1 MAQKIS
7 DLPIG
12 AKVKFGKLHNTDIVW
27 VVAHKNYPGYPANS
41 VTLLT
46 EQIIKLMCFDAA
58 EHSSSVANRALKG
71 NNNYKLSNIRQWL
84 NSAAAAG
91 AWYTAQ
97 HSADAPP
104 ISDNVLGGFN
114 AYYEAAGFLNA
125 FTVNE
130 RNALLDTTILSVAH
144 SYDGGGNVTTTDKMF
159 LLSVNEVGTD
169 SKTIGDSAFSYFK
182 NTAKRTATPSA
193 SCISNSNYGGGVLI
207 PQNVYIYNLRDA
219 KTASEESN
227 ACVLSE
233 GEIGGTTAY
242 SGKMGLRPACNISQD
257 TLLTDTT
264 DADGCY
270 TFVFNR
276 APFAPAYINIP
287 EAIYEGETAEIS
299 WGLATDED
307 GNLAGYV
314 LEQKVNSNAWEPVYT
329 GTDRTYIIPETHG
342 VNTVQ
347 YRVKAYDTNNAAS
360 SYVTSAE
367 ITVIKNRNPII
378 SGENRE
384 LGTFV
389 ETAPSFSY
397 VVSDADADA
406 VTVTEKLDGKVIK
419 EYQVT
424 LGAENTV
431 AFGADEWL
439 KILNGVHTFEIIA
452 TDAEG
457 GVAVRTMTFA
467 KNVTYI
473 EFVKNV
479 AVEASEM
486 PTRALVNIQG
496 RFPEGCNL
504 HVWICNNGNDASP
517 AWEDVTEEAL
527 YGGKHYFANTTKTAA
542 TWGVKLKVRLERG
555 TATETCYIMSVGGNF
570 A

>member
-1 MAQKIS
+1 MAQKLN

-41 VTLLT
+41 VTLLS

-58 EHSSSVANRALKG
+58 EPSSSVGNRPTLG
-71 NNNYKLSNIRQWL
+71 NNNYKFSNIRQWL

-91 AWYTAQ
+91 SWYSAQ
-97 HSADAPP
+97 HSTDAPP
-104 ISDNVLGGFN
+104 ISENVGGYN
-114 AYYEAAGFLNA
+114 PYYDAAGFLNA
-125 FTVNE
+125 FTANE
-130 RNALLDTTILSVAH
+130 RNILLDTTLLSAVCH
-144 SYDGGGNVTTTDKMF
+144 YDGGGNVTTVDKMF
-159 LLSVNEVGTD
+159 LLSVNEVGTN
-169 SKTIGDSAFSYFK
+169 SQTIGDSAFAYFK
-182 NTAKRTATPSA
+182 NTGKRTATPSV
-193 SCISNSNYGGGVLI
+193 SSISNSNYSGPLL
-207 PQNVYIYNLRDA
+207 PEATYIYNLRDA
-219 KTASEESN
+219 NISTKENNS
-227 ACVLSE
+227 CVSGS
-233 GEIGGTTAY
+233 GEICGRAAY
-242 SGKMGLRPACNISQD
+242 SGTVGLRPACNTSQD
-257 TLLTDTT
+257 ALITDTT

-276 APFAPAYINIP
+276 APFAPAYITMP

-307 GNLAGYV
+307 GNLAGYI
-314 LEQKVNSNAWEPVYT
+314 LEQKVNSNAWEPIYT

-360 SYVTSAE
+360 SYVTGAE
-367 ITVIKNRNPII
+367 LTVIKNRNPII
-378 SGENRE
+378 SGENRD
-384 LGTFV
+384 LGIFV

-397 VVSDADADA
+397 VVSDADAD
-406 VTVTEKLDGKVIK
+406 VVIVTEKLDGKVIK

-424 LGAENTV
+424 LGAENVVTF
-431 AFGADEWL
+431 AAAEWL
-439 KILNGVHTFEIIA
+439 KILNGSHTFEVIA
-452 TDAEG
+452 TDAES
-457 GVAVRTMTFA
+457 GVAVRTMTFM
-467 KNVTYI
+467 KDVTFI

-486 PTRALVNIQG
+486 PTRAIVNIQG

-504 HVWICNNGNDASP
+504 NVWICNNGNDASP
-517 AWEDVTEEAL
+517 AWEDVTQEAL
-527 YGGKHYFANTTKTAA
+527 YGGKHYFSNTVKTAA
-542 TWGVKLKVRLERG
+542 TWGVKIKVRLERG